1 MEIIKNK
8 ELNETVE
15 DLKFKYQSEINKNKE
30 LNKEIETLKNTLSN
44 EIKKNDDYSEI
55 NNKLSIEL
63 NNLKKKCIELENNIV
78 KNKNLNNNEKIVEL
92 YGKIEDYR
100 EKLSR
105 YPFELLKNEEII
117 SVIFTSDDQKI
128 HCSILCKN
136 TETFNRIE
144 ERLYKEYP
152 EYSMGDNYFVVNGR
166 IVVKFQTLE
175 ENKIKNSD
183 IIMLNQRKD

>member
-1 MEIIKNK
+1 MNK
-8 ELNETVE
+8 KLTI
-15 DLKFKYQSEINKNKE
+15 EINKLEKE
-30 LNKEIETLKNTLSN
+30 NIELKNNT
-44 EIKKNDDYSEI
+44 
-55 NNKLSIEL
+55 
-63 NNLKKKCIELENNIV
+63 V
-78 KNKNLNNNEKIVEL
+78 KNKNLNVNDKLVEL

-105 YPFELLKNEEII
+105 FPFELLKNEKII

-136 TETFNRIE
+136 TDKFIKLE
-144 ERLYKEYP
+144 ERLYNEYP
-152 EYSMGDNYFVVNGR
+152 DYSVGDNYFVANGNIVN
-166 IVVKFQTLE
+166 KFETLD